1 MRLAPEAYTQ
11 DTFVPPRQAL
21 AILTN
26 IRLGRKGLLG
36 TDTLTPVTKKS
47 IYITFADKKG
57 LPINE
62 YDKLPVGVAIAA
74 FTKLALS
81 DPGVKL

>member
-1 MRLAPEAYTQ
+1 
-11 DTFVPPRQAL
+11 
-21 AILTN
+21 
-26 IRLGRKGLLG
+26 LLG
-36 TDTLTPVTKKS
+36 TNTLAYFIRASVTKKS
-47 IYITFADKKG
+47 IYITFADENG

-62 YDKLPVGVAIAA
+62 LDKLPVGVAIAA